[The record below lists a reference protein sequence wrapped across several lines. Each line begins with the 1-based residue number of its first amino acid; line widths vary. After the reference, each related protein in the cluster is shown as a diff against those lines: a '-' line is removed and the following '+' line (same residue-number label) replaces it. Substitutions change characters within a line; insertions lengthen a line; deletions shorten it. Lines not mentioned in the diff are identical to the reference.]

1 MQESDSLKF
10 SFTSGFPAVLFQF
23 LSVFQY
29 KVRKRQAI
37 VNKTCIAYLLNFRRH
52 SFFKSENLKDP
63 VVLSVL
69 HNILGNKSAL
79 LHGPLAG
86 RFIY

>member
-1 MQESDSLKF
+1 MLDSDSLKF
-10 SFTSGFPAVLFQF
+10 SFTSSFPAVLF
-23 LSVFQY
+23 LTVFQY
-29 KVRKRQAI
+29 KVRKRQAVI
-37 VNKTCIAYLLNFRRH
+37 KTCIAYLLNFRRH

-79 LHGPLAG
+79 LHGPLVS